1 MRGTGRLAAAVTTG
15 VCALS
20 LVACGGG
27 DEEAFRGKSA
37 DEVADEAVKATRQAD
52 SMRLRGNVRQE
63 GGQLLALDI
72 AVDSEKNCEGT
83 LTQQG
88 ARAEVRHTEATLY
101 LKGDEEYWRNS
112 LKREDGADKM
122 VSKVADKWVKVPAG
136 DDQLSGLCDKQG
148 LLAALD
154 EDKSE
159 RKGMSKEG
167 STSVDGTPAV
177 KLEKKS
183 GGKTWTLYV
192 ASEGKPYILK
202 ATTTG
207 GSKPESTTFSDYNK
221 PVKPE
226 QPSAG
231 DTVDLKQLAAQ

>member
-1 MRGTGRLAAAVTTG
+1 MATTG

-20 LVACGGG
+20 LVACGGS
-27 DEEAFRGKSA
+27 DEEAFKGKSA
-37 DEVADEAVKATRQAD
+37 DEVADQAVKATQQAD
-52 SMRLRGNVRQE
+52 SMRLKGNVRQA
-63 GGQLLALDI
+63 GGELLALDI
-72 AVDSEKNCEGT
+72 AVDKEENCQGT
-83 LTQQG
+83 LTQEG
-88 ARAEVRHTEATLY
+88 ARAEVRHTGATLY
-101 LKGDEEYWRNS
+101 LKGDEKYWRTS
-112 LKREDGADKM
+112 LKQKAGADK
-122 VSKVADKWVKVPAG
+122 VVPKVADKWVKVPAE
-136 DDQLSGLCDKQG
+136 DDQLGGLCDKQG

-159 RKGMSKEG
+159 RKGMSKKG
-167 STSVDGTPAV
+167 STSVDGEPAV
-177 KLEKKS
+177 KLVKKS

-207 GSKPESTTFSDYNK
+207 GSQPESTTFSDYNK

-231 DTVDLKQLAAQ
+231 DIVDLKQLAAE